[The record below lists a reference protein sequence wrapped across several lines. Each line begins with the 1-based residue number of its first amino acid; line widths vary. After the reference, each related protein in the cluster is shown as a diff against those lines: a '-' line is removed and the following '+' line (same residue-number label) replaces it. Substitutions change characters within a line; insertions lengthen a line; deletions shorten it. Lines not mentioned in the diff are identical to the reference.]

1 MKQHPTFT
9 NYLISENGEV
19 INKKTNRK
27 RKPQPT
33 KGGYLRV
40 GVCKDKKEHQRRVNR
55 LVLETYCP
63 IENDNLYHAHHKN
76 HIKTDN
82 RLENLEWE
90 LVRVHMIDHNKGKA
104 VSEETRRKLS
114 EAKKGKKR
122 KPFSEETRR
131 KMSEAKE
138 GKLFWNDGVKTIKSK
153 THPGD
158 GWVRGKL
165 IAME

>member
-1 MKQHPTFT
+1 MRLHPTFT

-27 RKPQPT
+27 LKPYT
-33 KGGYLRV
+33 NKSGYSIVSLQ
-40 GVCKDKKEHQRRVNR
+40 KNKKQLNRRVNR
-55 LVLETYCP
+55 LVMETYEP

-104 VSEETRRKLS
+104 VSEETRRK
-114 EAKKGKKR
+114 
-122 KPFSEETRR
+122 
-131 KMSEAKE
+131 MSEAKE